1 MGSLL
6 LRLGSAGVRAG
17 ARTERAQALRAV
29 VAHANPPDR
38 RRLEVRLEKAA
49 NACGCSTGSVALL
62 AATVGA
68 VVWWLI
74 ALDGQIALWPGAALA
89 GLLVVGAAFVG
100 KLAGL
105 ATADAWLWWVGRRF
119 RQR

>member
-1 MGSLL
+1 
-6 LRLGSAGVRAG
+6 
-17 ARTERAQALRAV
+17 LRAV

-38 RRLEVRLEKAA
+38 ARLEVRLDKAA

-62 AATVGA
+62 AAATG
-68 VVWWLI
+68 VVAWWLLS
-74 ALDGQIALWPGAALA
+74 LDARPALWPEAALA

-100 KLAGL
+100 KFAGL

>member
-1 MGSLL
+1 
-6 LRLGSAGVRAG
+6 
-17 ARTERAQALRAV
+17 LRAV
-29 VAHANPPDR
+29 VAHANPPNR
-38 RRLEVRLEKAA
+38 ARLEVRLEKAA
-49 NACGCSTGSVALL
+49 NTCGCSTGSVALL

-68 VVWWLI
+68 VVWWLL
-74 ALDGQIALWPGAALA
+74 ALDKRLALWPEAALA

-119 RQR
+119 R